1 MPHSLC
7 KNYIHLVF
15 STKNRMPLI
24 TKAIQPKLYRY
35 MAAVCVD
42 YQCYPKAIGGIE
54 DHMHLLFLLSKNIAI
69 KKIVSEIKSSSS
81 KWIKTQGEIYGDF
94 YWQVGYG
101 AFSVSQSVVPT
112 VIRYIDN
119 QEAHHKKQTFK
130 KEYIGLLK
138 KHKLEYDEKYLWD

>member
-1 MPHSLC
+1 
-7 KNYIHLVF
+7 
-15 STKNRMPLI
+15 MPLI